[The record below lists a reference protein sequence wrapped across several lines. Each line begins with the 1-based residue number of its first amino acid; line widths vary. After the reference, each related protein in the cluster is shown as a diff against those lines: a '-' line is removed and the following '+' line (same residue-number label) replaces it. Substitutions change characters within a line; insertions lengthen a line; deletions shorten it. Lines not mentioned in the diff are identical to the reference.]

1 MSIGQGKIFRIV
13 PGAPEAAPTPLSFP
27 ASEQPSA
34 ATEDEEIEENTDEAE
49 GENGEE
55 PSQDEAPIED
65 SNADTGEN
73 TLFG

>member
-1 MSIGQGKIFRIV
+1 M
-13 PGAPEAAPTPLSFP
+13 SFP